1 MGSRPLF
8 GRVGRSLLIGALP
21 FGLFLVGRVGRSSG
35 LPFGALPFGSFLVG
49 RVGRLV
55 VVVFGSFLVGRV
67 VGRVG

>member
-1 MGSRPLF
+1 MGSSPLF
-8 GRVGRSLLIGALP
+8 GRVGRSTVVV
-21 FGLFLVGRVGRSSG
+21 FGSFLVGRVGR
-35 LPFGALPFGSFLVG
+35 LVVVVVFGSFLVG